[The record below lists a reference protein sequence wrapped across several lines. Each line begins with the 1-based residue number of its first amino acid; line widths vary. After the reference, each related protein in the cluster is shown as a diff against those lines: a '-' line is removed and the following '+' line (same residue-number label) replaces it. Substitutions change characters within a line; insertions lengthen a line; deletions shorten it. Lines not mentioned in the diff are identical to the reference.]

1 MGGLGSG
8 IPGGAGDGVYIRIVA
23 DADEA
28 DQNLSKLEGSIDDV
42 THSFQ
47 QMENAGQGVT
57 TTMGEVTAGSEQMG
71 DSVGTASTEINAF
84 MINATM
90 AVSGLNQLTGSLYK
104 TIGGLEAAGLITQE
118 NAKKLQDWARVIEIA
133 TGPLEF
139 MISVMILKQAYDA
152 GFFASLML
160 QAGAFTTVG
169 TTASAAA
176 LGLWAF
182 MAPILAFIIPVLAV
196 VAVIVLLV
204 QNWDKVTEAMKKA
217 MMPLMMVVDLHRQLF
232 DMVTGL
238 TSSLGSLGDA
248 FTDNPVTKLISK
260 AGGIF

>member
-104 TIGGLEAAGLITQE
+104 TIGGLEAAGLITEE

-160 QAGAFTTVG
+160 QAGAFTAVG
-169 TTASAAA
+169 V
-176 LGLWAF
+176 WAF
-182 MAPILAFIIPVLAV
+182 MAPIMAFIIPVLAV

-204 QNWDKVTEAMKKA
+204 QNWDKVTEALKKA
-217 MMPLMMVVDLHRQLF
+217 MMPLLMVVDLHKQLF

>member
-118 NAKKLQDWARVIEIA
+118 NAKKLQDWARVI
-133 TGPLEF
+133 
-139 MISVMILKQAYDA
+139 
-152 GFFASLML
+152 
-160 QAGAFTTVG
+160 
-169 TTASAAA
+169 
-176 LGLWAF
+176 
-182 MAPILAFIIPVLAV
+182 
-196 VAVIVLLV
+196 
-204 QNWDKVTEAMKKA
+204 
-217 MMPLMMVVDLHRQLF
+217 
-232 DMVTGL
+232 
-238 TSSLGSLGDA
+238 
-248 FTDNPVTKLISK
+248 
-260 AGGIF
+260 